1 MGESRKALLYGFDRL
16 YFLWSSKRRKELG
29 DTPWYDRWSALF
41 SKPSVSLWVYNIFEN
56 ISTIYKASYK
66 IEVTKIEKGLKDNAF
81 REKGSLNNEWKT
93 NENTW
98 LGCDLLSVMMY
109 VSYFPQIMDNLTGH
123 KGNLIQPLVSAI
135 NCSLWVYYRLF
146 KKERDIL
153 LAAANAP
160 GIIFGLIAAITAL

>member
-1 MGESRKALLYGFDRL
+1 
-16 YFLWSSKRRKELG
+16 
-29 DTPWYDRWSALF
+29 
-41 SKPSVSLWVYNIFEN
+41 
-56 ISTIYKASYK
+56 
-66 IEVTKIEKGLKDNAF
+66 
-81 REKGSLNNEWKT
+81 
-93 NENTW
+93 
-98 LGCDLLSVMMY
+98 MMY